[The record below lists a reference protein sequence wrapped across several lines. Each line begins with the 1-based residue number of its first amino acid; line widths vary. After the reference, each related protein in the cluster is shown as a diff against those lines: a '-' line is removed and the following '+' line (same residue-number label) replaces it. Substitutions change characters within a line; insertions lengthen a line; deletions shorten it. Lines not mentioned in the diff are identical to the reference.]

1 MNSWIVDTVQTI
13 CHDSG
18 MPLPLNRR
26 EKGMGVSSWY
36 LIGAMNPEAIL
47 RPGIIRD
54 LGILVLISVEDFCND
69 NPKIRLEYTGLRQW
83 AT

>member
-1 MNSWIVDTVQTI
+1 
-13 CHDSG
+13 
-18 MPLPLNRR
+18 
-26 EKGMGVSSWY
+26 MGVSSWY

-54 LGILVLISVEDFCND
+54 LVLAQESWYLGPLVLISVEDICND